1 MKSEIEVTNKARE
14 ESQGEMKTSFDKKVR
29 GLAKKLRTEFDD
41 LTQKSR
47 AEIEEA
53 VNKNKKEI
61 NLIQSSI
68 KVSDE
73 KLHLVDELRKKIQ
86 RFEQGDDEDFLANFF
101 DEKTSKSE
109 FLSFFDRK
117 FGFMQKTI
125 KDMKYG
131 FQEFMNDTDPC
142 LQGALKDI
150 SDL

>member
-1 MKSEIEVTNKARE
+1 M
-14 ESQGEMKTSFDKKVR
+14 
-29 GLAKKLRTEFDD
+29 
-41 LTQKSR
+41 
-47 AEIEEA
+47 
-53 VNKNKKEI
+53 NKNKKEI